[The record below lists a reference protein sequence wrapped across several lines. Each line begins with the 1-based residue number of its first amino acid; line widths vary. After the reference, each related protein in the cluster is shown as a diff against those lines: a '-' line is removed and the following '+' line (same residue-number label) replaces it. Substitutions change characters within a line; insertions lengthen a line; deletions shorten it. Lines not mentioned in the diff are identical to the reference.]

1 MSTVTILK
9 KQGTVQ
15 VGLATNIPGI
25 GLTPT
30 ISRGIACIPT
40 RTRSECKNTK
50 KKRSASMPAFSSP
63 NVFPRNPGGHIV
75 LPRDNVLDAC

>member
-1 MSTVTILK
+1 MSTVTIFK

-30 ISRGIACIPT
+30 ISRGITCIPT

-50 KKRSASMPAFSSP
+50 KRK
-63 NVFPRNPGGHIV
+63 FP
-75 LPRDNVLDAC
+75 L